1 MKLSFSAALALA
13 SVVAAKT
20 VYVTEIH
27 VTTINGGV
35 ATTQLGLKTEGQ
47 DTPTTAQTT
56 APTTTSKT
64 TPTTLVTK
72 TSSSAAKTTATS
84 TDEPA
89 ATSSSSSDD
98 SIYADISESSGLDAT
113 FAKNILDA
121 HNEKRA
127 LHLAG
132 KLSWDKTV
140 YEYAQAYADKYD
152 CSGQLTHSGGEYG
165 ENLAV
170 GYSDGVSALDAW
182 YAEGDNFDYS
192 SGNTYDHFTQV
203 VWKDTTKLGC
213 AIKDCSAKNW
223 GNYIICSYDPAGN
236 MVGEVKD
243 NVLPE

>member
-13 SVVAAKT
+13 SVVTAKT
-20 VYVTEIH
+20 VYVTEYHI
-27 VTTINGGV
+27 TTVNGAVG
-35 ATTQLGLKTEGQ
+35 TTQVGLQTEGEQ
-47 DTPTTAQTT
+47 TPTTQQ
-56 APTTTSKT
+56 

-72 TSSSAAKTTATS
+72 TSSTSSKPATTS

-89 ATSSSSSDD
+89 ASSSSSSDD
-98 SIYADISESSGLDAT
+98 PIYADIAKSSGLDAT

-132 KLSWDKTV
+132 KLSWDKDV

-182 YAEGDNFDYS
+182 YAEGDNFDYN
-192 SGNTYDHFTQV
+192 SGSTYDHFTQV

-223 GNYIICSYDPAGN
+223 GHYIICSYDPSGN
-236 MVGEVKD
+236 MVGETKA
-243 NVLPE
+243 NVLPPQ